1 LEMSAVPATSRRPIT
16 FDPAELLAR
25 VNEILNRHPM
35 VGLAIGMVREGRLE
49 FFKGHGVADI
59 ASKTPITE
67 DTVFRI
73 ASISKTFTAIAVMQ
87 LWEQGLVDLDAPAND
102 YLRSFK
108 LVPAKASFRPA
119 TVRHLLTHTAGIPE
133 MVHVSRALRYAFG
146 ESFALDERVPT
157 LGDYYSGALRVN
169 VEPGTRFTYTDHS
182 FSTAGQIVEDVTGQ
196 PLDRYMRERIFQP
209 LGMADT
215 DLVRSDRVEARL
227 ATGYNVGS
235 HGPKPVTDR
244 QWLTAAASMVYSS
257 PRNMARYLAALMGG
271 GANEHGSILKPSTL
285 AIMFE
290 PQYRPDP
297 RIPGIGLA
305 FDRFNLGG
313 NLAIGHEGVLPGFN
327 SQIFVARKERVGVMA
342 FTNGAQGAMM
352 WLPAETARLLGHLL
366 GVQDDVVR
374 IDVPQH
380 PEVWSEICGWYPL
393 SAPLTDMR
401 LRSMLGLGA
410 EVFVRGHQLMLRALS
425 PIPIVYKG
433 FVLHPDDDKDPYAFR
448 IDLSQFGMGCGRII
462 FTRTASDTMRVS
474 FDLLP
479 LSLERQPTITNPRL
493 WISGGL
499 GALAVAT
506 TAVALGR
513 LRRKRNGMRG

>member
-1 LEMSAVPATSRRPIT
+1 
-16 FDPAELLAR
+16 
-25 VNEILNRHPM
+25 
-35 VGLAIGMVREGRLE
+35 
-49 FFKGHGVADI
+49 
-59 ASKTPITE
+59 
-67 DTVFRI
+67 
-73 ASISKTFTAIAVMQ
+73 
-87 LWEQGLVDLDAPAND
+87 
-102 YLRSFK
+102 
-108 LVPAKASFRPA
+108 
-119 TVRHLLTHTAGIPE
+119 VRHLLTHTAGIPE

-146 ESFALDERVPT
+146 ESFGLDEQLPT
-157 LGDYYSGALRVN
+157 LGEYYSGALRLN

-182 FSTAGQIVEDVTGQ
+182 FSTLGQIVEDVTGL
-196 PLDRYMRERIFQP
+196 PIDRYMRERIFEP
-209 LGMADT
+209 LGMFDT
-215 DLVRSDRVEARL
+215 DLVRSERVEARL
-227 ATGYNVGS
+227 ATGYNLGP
-235 HGPKPVTDR
+235 HGPRRVIDR

-257 PRNMARYLAALMGG
+257 PRDMARYLAALMGG
-271 GANEHGSILKPSTL
+271 GADEHGSILKPSTL

-327 SQIFVARKERVGVMA
+327 SQIFVAPNERVGVMA

-352 WLPAETARLLGHLL
+352 WLPAETAGLLSHLL

-374 IDVPQH
+374 TDVPQH
-380 PEVWSEICGWYPL
+380 PEVWPEVCGWYPL

-410 EVFVRGHQLMLRALS
+410 EVFVRRHQLVLRALS
-425 PIPIVYKG
+425 PLPVAYRG
-433 FVLHPDDDKDPYAFR
+433 FVLHPDADRDPYAFR
-448 IDLSQFGMGCGRII
+448 IDLSHFGMGTGRII
-462 FTRTASDTMRVS
+462 FSRTASGTMRVS

-493 WISGGL
+493 WISGAL

-506 TAVALGR
+506 AAVAVRR
-513 LRRKRNGMRG
+513 LRRERNPMRG